1 MSTDG
6 DNDRRQTKV
15 MDPLL
20 EALDKLGRGSN
31 FLWTIFIF
39 TLTPMVFNGMHSMS
53 YIFIADVPKHW
64 CAIPSL
70 TGAIW
75 TDEEI
80 RNISSSSPC
89 TMYNYNYEN
98 FAQIGFE
105 KALEYKISNPLP
117 ESIFCDVRDFANNND
132 GTSLVQD
139 WDLVCDKS
147 AARSSTH
154 MALSLGKLLGSAF
167 FGIFA
172 DKYGRKIC
180 CVIGT
185 IMLITSGPA
194 GAIVPWYW
202 GFMISRLINGA
213 SHAAILYSAFT
224 TLTEVANEKH
234 RQWMGIAYNIGYA
247 LGMVIVSGV
256 AYLLHEWRHIQLAI
270 SLPALLLLIQLW
282 LMPESPRW
290 LIAHNRR
297 DEAKSLINKASKAS
311 PDITMTTSIASN
323 IEEKEE
329 EETKQES
336 KNIKERLHEDIKGF
350 WVVISNSELRKRLL
364 ITNFTWMTAS
374 LTYYALALNVN
385 NFSTNRYI
393 YVSVMGLTEIP
404 AYLIPTPILMV
415 MGRRT
420 GSGSLY
426 IIAALCLLSI
436 LAIPTTDSDT
446 IMIVSL
452 IGRFSASAAYGIAIL
467 YSSELFPTV
476 CRNSAVGT
484 NSAMSHVGSVAAP
497 YVADLLGAA
506 VWWGPTTLCGGL
518 ALIAGLLCLVLPET
532 RGRPLAN
539 TVDEEITEERDNVS
553 FYNGYKCVKDVVL
566 CVRSGRKS
574 QLTSAIIS

>member
-1 MSTDG
+1 MSTDE
-6 DNDRRQTKV
+6 DNDRRKTKV

-20 EALDKLGRGSN
+20 EALDKLGCGSN
-31 FLWTIFIF
+31 FLWIIFIF
-39 TLTPMVFNGMHSMS
+39 TLTPTVFNGMHSMS
-53 YIFIADVPKHW
+53 YIFIADIPTHW
-64 CAIPSL
+64 CAVPSL
-70 TGAIW
+70 TAANW

-89 TMYNYNYEN
+89 TMYSYNYEN
-98 FAQIGFE
+98 FAHVGFE

-117 ESIFCDVRDFANNND
+117 ESIFCDVRNFANDID

-167 FGIFA
+167 FGVFA

-180 CVIGT
+180 YVIGI

-213 SHAAILYSAFT
+213 SHAAIQYSSFT

-247 LGMVIVSGV
+247 SGTVIVPGV

-270 SLPALLLLIQLW
+270 SLPALLLLIHLW

-297 DEAKSLINKASKAS
+297 EEAKSLIDKASKAS
-311 PDITMTTSIASN
+311 PDITMATSVASN
-323 IEEKEE
+323 AEGEEE
-329 EETKQES
+329 EETKRES
-336 KNIKERLHEDIKGF
+336 KNIKEGLHEDIKGF
-350 WVVISNSELRKRLL
+350 WVVVSNSELRKRLL

-426 IIAALCLLSI
+426 IIAALCLLCI
-436 LAIPTTDSDT
+436 LVIPTTDSDT

-452 IGRFSASAAYGIAIL
+452 IGRFSASAAYGIVIL

-497 YVADLLGAA
+497 YVADLLGAV

-539 TVDEEITEERDNVS
+539 TVDEEITEERNNVS
-553 FYNGYKCVKDVVL
+553 FYNGYKCAKNVL
-566 CVRSGRKS
+566 CVGSARKS
-574 QLTSAIIS
+574 QLTSAIVS

>member
-1 MSTDG
+1 MSNEQSSDAIRAKAT
-6 DNDRRQTKV
+6 
-15 MDPLL
+15 DPLL

-31 FLWTIFIF
+31 FLWIIFIF
-39 TLTPMVFNGMHSMS
+39 TLTPTIFNGMHSMS
-53 YIFIADVPKHW
+53 YIFIAEVPTHW
-64 CAIPSL
+64 CAVPSL
-70 TGAIW
+70 TAANW

-80 RNISSSSPC
+80 RNISSSSEC
-89 TMYNYNYEN
+89 TMYDYDYDN
-98 FAQIGFE
+98 FARIGFE
-105 KALEYKISNPLP
+105 KALEHVNSHPRP
-117 ESIFCDVRDFANNND
+117 RSIPCEVRNFASDID

-147 AARSSTH
+147 ADRSSTH

-172 DKYGRKIC
+172 DKYGRKISY
-180 CVIGT
+180 VIG
-185 IMLITSGPA
+185 IILLIISGPA

-202 GFMISRLINGA
+202 GFMTSRLINGV
-213 SHAAILYSAFT
+213 SHAAIQYSAFT

-247 LGMVIVSGV
+247 TGIVIVPGI

-270 SLPALLLLIQLW
+270 SLPALLLLIHLW
-282 LMPESPRW
+282 FMPESPRW

-297 DEAKSLINKASKAS
+297 KEAKMLIDKASKRNSTATLTSAVQEHDPKDSNDVTLAAKTTAKEAS
-311 PDITMTTSIASN
+311 T
-323 IEEKEE
+323 KE
-329 EETKQES
+329 Q
-336 KNIKERLHEDIKGF
+336 
-350 WVVISNSELRKRLL
+350 LRKNVRGFRLIVTNGELGKRIL

-404 AYLIPTPILMV
+404 AYLIPTPILMLL
-415 MGRRT
+415 GRRL
-420 GSGSLY
+420 GSTVLY
-426 IIAALCLLSI
+426 VVAALCLLFI
-436 LAIPTTDSDT
+436 LAIPTTASSA
-446 IMIVSL
+446 IMVVSL
-452 IGRFSASAAYGIAIL
+452 IGRFSATAGYGIAIL

-497 YVADLLGAA
+497 YVADLLGAV

-518 ALIAGLLCLVLPET
+518 ALMAGLLCSILPET

-539 TVDEEITEERDNVS
+539 TVDEEVTEERDNVS
-553 FYNGYKCVKDVVL
+553 LYNCCKC
-566 CVRSGRKS
+566 R
-574 QLTSAIIS
+574 